1 MKQCGLTFKIL
12 RAQQDRAKMVVLD
25 ERSDLRI
32 DGGPIKAH
40 HKELAHLSEGEANA
54 TAAPL
59 SAIESDSILSAHSK
73 R

>member
-1 MKQCGLTFKIL
+1 
-12 RAQQDRAKMVVLD
+12 MVVLD

-59 SAIESDSILSAHSK
+59 SAIESDSILSAYSK